1 MAIMAWSKNEIRL
14 NLRNANPI
22 CPILFIYCWKWCCI
36 SYTIIFDL
44 KKNPFSGIEE
54 INNFESQPNIALA
67 TDGNG
72 YHGLVEEG
80 DTLVNVTPAIRIE
93 KTDGH
98 ELLCNILILQD
109 GVRDDESPFQVRKT
123 RFYMTWPMICNGVES
138 FQTVLNRN

>member
-1 MAIMAWSKNEIRL
+1 M
-14 NLRNANPI
+14 
-22 CPILFIYCWKWCCI
+22 
-36 SYTIIFDL
+36 
-44 KKNPFSGIEE
+44 KNPFSGIEE
-54 INNFESQPNIALA
+54 INNFESQPSIALA

-123 RFYMTWPMICNGVES
+123 RFYMT
-138 FQTVLNRN
+138 